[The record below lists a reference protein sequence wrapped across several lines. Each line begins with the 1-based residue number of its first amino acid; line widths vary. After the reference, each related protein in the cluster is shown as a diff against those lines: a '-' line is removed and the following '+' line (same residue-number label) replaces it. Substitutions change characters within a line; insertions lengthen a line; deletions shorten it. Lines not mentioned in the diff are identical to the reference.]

1 MRLLDPFSGRLVPG
15 LASFLLITLTTT
27 AAAPILRVPTT
38 GRVEGHVRDQQ
49 GAPIAQAQIFVVGT
63 ALNVLTD
70 SAGAYVLPAVPE
82 GRATI
87 RAAFIG
93 YRSAQ
98 ASVVVRAGRT
108 TTQDFTLQQSAVQ
121 MNEITVQTG
130 AAAAASPSLDSQQ
143 SGLMSRGAKAAERQN
158 PSHDQG
164 ANVPRAEGRRPYVD
178 GVPYEPWRVQR
189 EPGNTEAYALIQ
201 ENRFLAAA
209 ANPLSTFSI
218 DVDAASYSNVRRFLS
233 EGTLPPADAVRLEE
247 LVNYFPYT
255 YPDRTGRHPFAV
267 TTEVGPSPW
276 APEHRLVRIGLQAK
290 RFATRDLPPSNL
302 VFLID
307 VSGSMKSWDKLPLVK
322 QAFCALVEKLRSQD
336 RVAIVVY
343 AGAAGL
349 VLPSTSGAD
358 KATILAAID
367 RLEAGGSTAG
377 GAGIKL
383 AYDVARENYFP
394 EGNNR
399 LILATDGDFNV
410 GVSSDAEM
418 IRLVETRRE
427 EGTFLT
433 VLGFGTGNL
442 KDTKMEQMA
451 DKGNGH
457 YAYIDS
463 FREAQKVFVREFGGT
478 LFTVAKDVKIQV
490 EFNPARVQAYRLL
503 GYENRLLAKEDFAD
517 DRKDAGEMGAGH
529 AVTALYEVVP
539 VGARPVALGGDSLTY
554 QKVSLRPSASRS
566 PELMTVR
573 LRYKDP
579 DGTRSRLLSTPVV
592 DRGGSAASRD
602 LRFASAVA
610 AFALVL
616 RNSDNKGEAS
626 YDMVL
631 ALARDARGEDPEGYR
646 GEFISMVERART
658 LSGMEDTAME

>member
-1 MRLLDPFSGRLVPG
+1 MRLPG
-15 LASFLLITLTTT
+15 SPPARQIPGFFLLFLLTLTSV
-27 AAAPILRVPTT
+27 AAAPVTLAPKT
-38 GRVEGHVRDQQ
+38 GRVTGRVRDPQ
-49 GAPIAQAQIFVVGT
+49 GAPIANAQVFILGT
-63 ALNVLTD
+63 ALSSLTD
-70 SAGAYVLPAVPE
+70 SAGAYHFPAVAE
-82 GRATI
+82 GRAEI

-93 YRSAQ
+93 YRSSQ
-98 ASVVVRAGRT
+98 ATITVRAGRT
-108 TTQDFTLQQSAVQ
+108 TTHDFTLEPTPAQLQEVTVTTGADAVAAAPAPTQSAGGV
-121 MNEITVQTG
+121 
-130 AAAAASPSLDSQQ
+130 
-143 SGLMSRGAKAAERQN
+143 SRGKIENKKNER
-158 PSHDQG
+158 DG
-164 ANVPRAEGRRPYVD
+164 LRRFDAVPA
-178 GVPYEPWRVQR
+178 EPWRQQVD
-189 EPGNTEAYALIQ
+189 PGNTEAYARI
-201 ENRFLAAA
+201 EDNRFLAAA

-233 EGTLPPADAVRLEE
+233 QGTLPPADAVRLEE
-247 LVNYFPYT
+247 LVNYFSYT
-255 YPDRTGRHPFAV
+255 YPDQTGKHPFAV
-267 TTEVGPSPW
+267 SADVGPCPW
-276 APEHRLVRIGLQAK
+276 EPEHRLVRIGLQAK
-290 RFATRDLPPSNL
+290 KMATRDLPPSNL

-307 VSGSMKSWDKLPLVK
+307 VSGSMQSEDKLPLVK
-322 QAFCALVEKLRSQD
+322 QAFRALVQELRPED

-349 VLPSTSGAD
+349 VLPSTSGED

-377 GAGIKL
+377 GAGLRL
-383 AYDVARENYFP
+383 AYDVARENYLP

-418 IRLVETRRE
+418 IRLVEARRE

-451 DKGNGH
+451 DKGNGR
-457 YAYIDS
+457 YAYIDN
-463 FREAQKVFVREFGGT
+463 FREAHKVFVREFGGT

-539 VGARPVALGGDSLTY
+539 TGTAPVAIGEDSLTY
-554 QKVSLRPSASRS
+554 QQVTLRPSANRS
-566 PELMTVR
+566 SELLTIR
-573 LRYKDP
+573 LRYKEP
-579 DGTRSRLLSTPVV
+579 TGSRSRLLSVPLV
-592 DRGGSAASRD
+592 DRGDRQSSDD

-610 AFALVL
+610 AFAMVL
-616 RNSDNKGEAS
+616 RNSEYKGTAD
-626 YDMVL
+626 YNLVL
-631 ALARDARGEDPEGYR
+631 ALAREARGADEEGYR
-646 GEFISMVERART
+646 QEFISMVERARA
-658 LSGMEDTAME
+658 LGAGGDTAME

>member
-1 MRLLDPFSGRLVPG
+1 MRLLDPFSGRLIPG
-15 LASFLLITLTTT
+15 LALLLLLTLTTA
-27 AAAPILRVPTT
+27 AAAPILPAPTT
-38 GRVEGHVRDQQ
+38 GRVEGHVRDQS
-49 GAPIAQAQIFVVGT
+49 GAPLAQAQVFVVGT
-63 ALNVLTD
+63 ALQASTD
-70 SAGAYVLPAVPE
+70 RSGAYVFPAVPQ
-82 GRATI
+82 GSVTV

-93 YRSAQ
+93 YKAAQ
-98 ASVVVRAGRT
+98 ATITVRAGQT
-108 TTQDFTLQQSAVQ
+108 TTQDFKLEQSAVQ
-121 MNEITVQTG
+121 TQEVTVVTG
-130 AAAAASPSLDSQQ
+130 GVAAGIEGNAQKSPQAV
-143 SGLMSRGAKAAERQN
+143 GVPRGARVENR
-158 PSHDQG
+158 
-164 ANVPRAEGRRPYVD
+164 REGYLDRD
-178 GVPYEPWRVQR
+178 FAEPWRRAR
-189 EPGNTEAYALIQ
+189 EPGNTEAYARI
-201 ENRFLAAA
+201 EDNRFLAAI

-233 EGTLPPADAVRLEE
+233 GGALPPADAVRLEE
-247 LVNYFPYT
+247 LVNYFSYT

-267 TTEVGPSPW
+267 TTEVGRTPW
-276 APEHRLVRIGLQAK
+276 APEHRLVRIGLQARK
-290 RFATRDLPPSNL
+290 IATRDLPPSNL
-302 VFLID
+302 VFLLD
-307 VSGSMKSWDKLPLVK
+307 VSGSMQSWDKLPLVK
-322 QAFCALVEKLRSQD
+322 QAFRVLVHELRPQD

-358 KATILAAID
+358 KATILAAIE

-383 AYDVARENYFP
+383 AYDVARENYLP

-410 GVSSDAEM
+410 GMSSDSEM
-418 IRLVETRRE
+418 IRLVEARRE

-451 DKGNGH
+451 NQGNGH

-463 FREAQKVFVREFGGT
+463 FREARKVFVREFGGT

-503 GYENRLLAKEDFAD
+503 GYENRLLSKEDFAD
-517 DRKDAGEMGAGH
+517 DMKDAGEMGAGH
-529 AVTALYEVVP
+529 TVTALYEVVP
-539 VGARPVALGGDSLTY
+539 VGASPVALVGDSLTY
-554 QKVSLRPSASRS
+554 QQVSLRPSAGRS
-566 PELMTVR
+566 AELMTVQ

-579 DGTRSRLLSTPVV
+579 TGTKSRLLSTPVV
-592 DRGGSAASRD
+592 DRGGSGGSSD

-610 AFALVL
+610 AFAMLL
-616 RNSDNKGEAS
+616 RNSDHKGEAS

-631 ALARDARGEDPEGYR
+631 ALSQDARGEDPEGYR
-646 GEFISMVERART
+646 AEFISMVERART
-658 LSGMEDTAME
+658 LTVGGDTAME

>member
-1 MRLLDPFSGRLVPG
+1 
-15 LASFLLITLTTT
+15 
-27 AAAPILRVPTT
+27 
-38 GRVEGHVRDQQ
+38 
-49 GAPIAQAQIFVVGT
+49 
-63 ALNVLTD
+63 
-70 SAGAYVLPAVPE
+70 
-82 GRATI
+82 
-87 RAAFIG
+87 
-93 YRSAQ
+93 
-98 ASVVVRAGRT
+98 
-108 TTQDFTLQQSAVQ
+108 
-121 MNEITVQTG
+121 
-130 AAAAASPSLDSQQ
+130 
-143 SGLMSRGAKAAERQN
+143 
-158 PSHDQG
+158 
-164 ANVPRAEGRRPYVD
+164 
-178 GVPYEPWRVQR
+178 
-189 EPGNTEAYALIQ
+189 
-201 ENRFLAAA
+201 
-209 ANPLSTFSI
+209 
-218 DVDAASYSNVRRFLS
+218 VDAASYSNVRRFLS

-276 APEHRLVRIGLQAK
+276 APEHRLVRIGLQAR

-307 VSGSMKSWDKLPLVK
+307 VSGSMTSWDKLPLVK
-322 QAFCALVEKLRSQD
+322 QAFRALVEELRPQD

-349 VLPSTSGAD
+349 VLPSTSGAE
-358 KATILAAID
+358 KTTILTAID

-418 IRLVETRRE
+418 IRLVEARRE

-463 FREAQKVFVREFGGT
+463 FREARKVFVREFGGT

-503 GYENRLLAKEDFAD
+503 GYENRLMAKEDFAD
-517 DRKDAGEMGAGH
+517 DKKDAGEMGAGH

-539 VGARPVALGGDSLTY
+539 VSAPPVALGGDSLTY

-566 PELMTVR
+566 PEFMTVR

-579 DGTRSRLLSTPVV
+579 NGTRSRLLSTPVE

-610 AFALVL
+610 AFALLL
-616 RNSDNKGEAS
+616 RNSDHKGEAS